1 MDDHPDTDMGN
12 NTDSVN
18 INIKLDYF
26 RKKFVITSVKY
37 TPSIL
42 GIFCAFKLILFSYLH
57 LQPNII
63 NIINVIMLTL
73 VLIVVYLQG
82 KAFKFCDKHRNICYT
97 TFFGHCY
104 YIFYC
109 IGIVNFNVE
118 AIIIYSLLLVSMTI
132 VYYLQTKSSL
142 I

>member
-57 LQPNII
+57 L
-63 NIINVIMLTL
+63 
-73 VLIVVYLQG
+73 
-82 KAFKFCDKHRNICYT
+82 
-97 TFFGHCY
+97 
-104 YIFYC
+104 
-109 IGIVNFNVE
+109 
-118 AIIIYSLLLVSMTI
+118 
-132 VYYLQTKSSL
+132 
-142 I
+142 